1 MDEFA
6 KNNGI
11 SEKEMHRIKSMILAE
26 KVFAQ
31 KEGGEIPTIDKK
43 MMTEI
48 YAGALAGRTTVNS
61 DSAWTL
67 LSHFNQFQGISVLA

>member
-1 MDEFA
+1 MDAFA

-26 KVFAQ
+26 KVFAL
-31 KEGGEIPTIDKK
+31 KESRKIPTIDKK

-48 YAGALAGRTTVNS
+48 YDGALAGRTTVNS
-61 DSAWTL
+61 DSAWFL
-67 LSHFNQFQGISVLA
+67 LSNFNQFQGVSITA